1 MKFIID
7 NIFLIALIV
16 VSGGALL
23 IPVLQRRGAKVSLL
37 QATQL
42 MNQHKSNVIDV
53 REVAE
58 FEVGHIKSAKNIP
71 LSDLAKRMAE
81 LEKQKANPVI
91 VVCASGTRSAT
102 AVAMLMRAGF
112 TQAVSMDGGMSAWQT
127 QGLPVVK

>member
-1 MKFIID
+1 VKFIID
-7 NIFLIALIV
+7 NIFLIALV
-16 VSGGALL
+16 LVSGGALL
-23 IPVLQRRGAKVSLL
+23 IPSLQRRGAKVSLL

-42 MNQHKSNVIDV
+42 MNQNKSNVIDV
-53 REVAE
+53 RDIAE

-71 LSDLAKRMAE
+71 LNDLSNRMTE

-102 AVAMLMRAGF
+102 AVAMLTRAGF
-112 TQAVSMDGGMSAWQT
+112 TQAVSMDGGMSAWQA

>member
-1 MKFIID
+1 VKFIID
-7 NIFLIALIV
+7 NIFLIALV
-16 VSGGALL
+16 LVSGGALL
-23 IPVLQRRGAKVSLL
+23 IPSLQRRGAKVSLL

-42 MNQHKSNVIDV
+42 MNQNKSTVIDV
-53 REVAE
+53 RDIAE

-71 LSDLAKRMAE
+71 LNDLSNRMTE

-102 AVAMLMRAGF
+102 AVAMLTRAGF
-112 TQAVSMDGGMSAWQT
+112 TQAVSMDGGMSAWQA

>member
-1 MKFIID
+1 VKFIID
-7 NIFLIALIV
+7 NIFLIALV
-16 VSGGALL
+16 LVSGGALL
-23 IPVLQRRGAKVSLL
+23 IPSLQRRGAKVSLL

-42 MNQHKSNVIDV
+42 MNQNKSTVIDV
-53 REVAE
+53 RDIAE

-71 LSDLAKRMAE
+71 LNDLSNRMTE

-102 AVAMLMRAGF
+102 AVAMLTRAGF
-112 TQAVSMDGGMSAWQT
+112 TQAVSMDGGMSAWQS

>member
-7 NIFLIALIV
+7 NIFLIGLIL

-23 IPVLQRRGAKVSLL
+23 IPSLQRRGAKVSLL

-42 MNQHKSNVIDV
+42 MNQNKSIVIDV

-71 LSDLAKRMAE
+71 LSDLSKRMTE

-102 AVAMLMRAGF
+102 AVAMFTRAGF